1 MKLYSMIRDLD
12 VKPSR
17 KRKGKR
23 AAPKSPI
30 RFLSTS
36 KGRGWYVVA
45 PGVMQGPYESM
56 AAASAAYR
64 RMR

>member
-1 MKLYSMIRDLD
+1 MKLSSMMRDLD
-12 VKPSR
+12 VPAR
-17 KRKGKR
+17 RRRRKR

-30 RFLSTS
+30 RFLTTS

-45 PGVMQGPYESM
+45 PGVMKGPYDSM
-56 AAASAAYR
+56 VSASAAYR

>member
-1 MKLYSMIRDLD
+1 MKLSSMMRDLD
-12 VKPSR
+12 VPAR
-17 KRKGKR
+17 RRRRRKR

-45 PGVMQGPYESM
+45 PGVMQGPYDSM
-56 AAASAAYR
+56 MSASAAYR